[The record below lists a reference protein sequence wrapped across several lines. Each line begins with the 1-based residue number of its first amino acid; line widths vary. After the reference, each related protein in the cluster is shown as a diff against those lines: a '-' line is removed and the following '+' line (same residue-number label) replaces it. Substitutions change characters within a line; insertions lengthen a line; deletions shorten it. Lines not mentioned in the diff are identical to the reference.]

1 MGGGTF
7 WKVCT
12 VLKDTRLEKLFLP
25 TPCGPGVL
33 GREIRSARRQRNAR
47 DTRGGGGGGL
57 SGGSTARADPDSAGG
72 LAPAARRGRVSAG
85 PVSVKQGEGGR
96 RWPQR
101 HVMSTTPQVRVRR
114 PRPGTAGRDQ
124 VGGWDV
130 RRGGRA
136 PEQTRTQTHRGGQGR
151 TGRRRPHAEG
161 RPPRELAGGP
171 GLGFQPL
178 DGRGATRAEA
188 APSVALVTGSPGHT
202 AAASSSFQKAT
213 AQLEAARD
221 ATPVIVTAGRS
232 WASRPT
238 G

>member
-1 MGGGTF
+1 MWEAELSGRCAPCSRTPG
-7 WKVCT
+7 
-12 VLKDTRLEKLFLP
+12 LKSCSCPLPVAQGCWGEKF
-25 TPCGPGVL
+25 
-33 GREIRSARRQRNAR
+33 EARRRGMRETPGGVGERPQR
-47 DTRGGGGGGL
+47 GL
-57 SGGSTARADPDSAGG
+57 HCQSRPDSARG

-114 PRPGTAGRDQ
+114 PRPGTTGQDQ

-130 RRGGRA
+130 RGGGRA